1 MIAIRVQKQKNFMTK
16 LLTTELFNEYLVEE
30 VSIDTYN
37 TFNIDGR
44 IHKEFYKNSESPEE
58 IVPTEEFS
66 RWSRLRPICLELIK
80 GKQTPLS
87 FKFILRL
94 NSEQKDKLFTGID
107 SDISSDQ
114 ADFGINIK
122 FSSGEV
128 VITTGVSYS
137 IFTLDKE
144 AEKAWDIFVPSFLES
159 NGIEIEVL

>member
-1 MIAIRVQKQKNFMTK
+1 MIAIRVQKQKNFMAK
-16 LLTTELFNEYLVEE
+16 LLTTELFDEYLVEE

-44 IHKEFYKNSESPEE
+44 IHKEFYKNPESSEE

-94 NSEQKDKLFTGID
+94 NSDQKDKLFADID

-144 AEKAWDIFVPSFLES
+144 AEKAWDSFVPSFLES